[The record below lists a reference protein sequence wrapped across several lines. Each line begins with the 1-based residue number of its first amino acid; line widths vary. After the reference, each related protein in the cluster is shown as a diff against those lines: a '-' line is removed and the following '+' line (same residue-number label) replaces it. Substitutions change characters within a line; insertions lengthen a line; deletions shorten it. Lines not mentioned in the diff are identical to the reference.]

1 MVEIIINAFK
11 KININKYKINVDK
24 VESIELFFIKK
35 QLDMNRRKD
44 VTHYKVI
51 VYRDFEENNKKYT
64 GSANVD
70 IYPTM
75 RADEI
80 EEALKDGLY
89 AAGFVK
95 NQFYPLVAGE
105 KSQCITL
112 PSKFDSCSLEEA
124 VIQIKEAL
132 YGNDIYEEGG
142 VNSSEIFL
150 NKTTSRI
157 INSEGVDISFVKY
170 TSEIEC
176 ITQWLEEQDV
186 ELFNVFR
193 YSDLDATL
201 ISEDVKD
208 AIELTKWRVKA
219 RNSVKTGNYRVLLR
233 KAALKSFFDYYVDNA
248 TASSVYNKLSKFK
261 VEESV
266 QGSSIKGDKVNITLM
281 GSVPYDEDGFKLDE
295 VKIIDEGILK
305 AFYGSKR
312 FCHYLDIKP
321 TGVLDL
327 VKVNL
332 GNKTEE
338 EMKKE
343 SYLELLAF
351 SDFQMDSLTGDYAGE
366 IRLGFLYD
374 GEKVTPITGG
384 SMSGNISDVHENMF
398 FSKEEYK
405 EEKFVGPKI
414 LELLN
419 VNVSGEEI

>member
-1 MVEIIINAFK
+1 MIEIIINALK
-11 KININKYKINVDK
+11 KVSISKYKINVDK
-24 VESIELFFIKK
+24 VESIELFFIKN

-51 VYRDFEENNKKYT
+51 VYRDFEEYNKKYT

-75 RADEI
+75 TVEEI

-105 KSQCITL
+105 KSQCITI
-112 PSKFDSCSLEEA
+112 PSKFDGHSLEEA
-124 VIQIKEAL
+124 VMDMKKAL
-132 YGNDIYEEGG
+132 YCNDIYEDGG
-142 VNSSEIFL
+142 INSSEIFL

-193 YSDLDATL
+193 YSELDTNL

-219 RNSVKTGNYRVLLR
+219 KNAVKTGNYRVLLR
-233 KAALKSFFDYYVDNA
+233 KAALKSFFEYYIDNA
-248 TASSVYNKLSKFK
+248 TANSVYNKLSKFN

-266 QGSSIKGDKVNITLM
+266 QGSVIKGDRVNITLM
-281 GSVPYDEDGFKLDE
+281 SSVPYDEDGFKLE
-295 VKIIDEGILK
+295 EIKIIEDGTLK
-305 AFYGSKR
+305 AFFGSKR

-321 TGVLDL
+321 TGVLDS
-327 VKVNL
+327 VKVSL
-332 GNKTEE
+332 GEKSEE

-343 SYLELLAF
+343 PYLELLAF
-351 SDFQMDSLTGDYAGE
+351 SDFQMDSLTGDFAGE

-374 GEKVTPITGG
+374 GEKVTPVTGG
-384 SMSGNISDVHENMF
+384 SMSGNISDFHENMF

-405 EEKFVGPKI
+405 EDRFIGPKI

-419 VNVSGEEI
+419 VNISGDEK